1 MDTKIQYVVKE
12 SGERVYFKDSEAT
25 EIIENTKQ
33 KKLIAGRGLK
43 LNGNVLSLADNI
55 GGGSGIKY
63 FTVNDMMSHS
73 SYEGAET
80 YGDTNYSKMTVEF
93 AYLGNPQLFTEYVNT
108 HEESDY
114 NGNHYMSFY
123 MNFGFVHEIDS
134 NTGSPNKQK
143 VLDVVSTLE
152 ATGDDYFC
160 VFPLRVISGSFMR
173 EVNGYNS
180 GDSSNVEACMFAR
193 WYYDNYGVKQSN
205 SNNEIEGNT
214 YSNNILSI
222 IWRHFAG

>member
-55 GGGSGIKY
+55 SGGSNLKY
-63 FTVNDMMSHS
+63 FTVNDMLSHS

-80 YGDTNYSKMTVEF
+80 YGDTGYSKMTVEF

-108 HEESDY
+108 HEESNYDDRC
-114 NGNHYMSFY
+114 Y
-123 MNFGFVHEIDS
+123 MNFGFVSEIDS

-152 ATGDDYFC
+152 ATDDDYFC
-160 VFPLRVISGSFMR
+160 VFPLRVTSGRSFMR
-173 EVNGYNS
+173 EVNGYKS
-180 GDSSNVEACMFAR
+180 GSSNDIEACKFAD
-193 WYYDNYGVKQSN
+193 WYIDYYGERQQL
-205 SNNEIEGNT
+205 NEIT
-214 YSNNILSI
+214 ASTDSNNILPI
-222 IWRHFAG
+222 IWKHFAG

>member
-55 GGGSGIKY
+55 GGGSDIKY
-63 FTVNDMMSHS
+63 FTVNDMLSHS

-108 HEESDY
+108 HEESGY
-114 NGNHYMSFY
+114 NDNRY
-123 MNFGFVHEIDS
+123 MNFGFVSEIDS

-143 VLDVVSTLE
+143 VLDIVSTLE
-152 ATGDDYFC
+152 ATDDDYFC
-160 VFPLRVISGSFMR
+160 VFPLRVTSGSFMR
-173 EVNGYNS
+173 EVNGYKR
-180 GDSSNVEACMFAR
+180 GSSDIEACMFAR
-193 WYYDNYGVKQSN
+193 WYYDNYCVKQPN
-205 SNNEIEGNT
+205 SNDEISAST
-214 YSNNILSI
+214 YSNNILPI
-222 IWRHFAG
+222 IWKHFAG

>member
-55 GGGSGIKY
+55 SGGSNLKY
-63 FTVNDMMSHS
+63 FTVNDMLSHS

-80 YGDTNYSKMTVEF
+80 YGDTGYSKMTVEF

-108 HEESDY
+108 HEESNYDDRC
-114 NGNHYMSFY
+114 Y
-123 MNFGFVHEIDS
+123 MNFGFVSEIDS

-152 ATGDDYFC
+152 ATDDDYFC
-160 VFPLRVISGSFMR
+160 VFPLRVTSGRSFMR
-173 EVNGYNS
+173 EVNGYKS
-180 GDSSNVEACMFAR
+180 GSSNDIEACKFAD
-193 WYYDNYGVKQSN
+193 WYIDYYGERQQL
-205 SNNEIEGNT
+205 NEITAST
-214 YSNNILSI
+214 YSNNILPI
-222 IWRHFAG
+222 IWKHFAG

>member
-12 SGERVYFKDSEAT
+12 NGERVYFKDSEAT

-55 GGGSGIKY
+55 GGGSDLKY
-63 FTVNDMMSHS
+63 FTVNDMLSHS

-114 NGNHYMSFY
+114 DDNRY
-123 MNFGFVHEIDS
+123 MNFGFVSEIDS

-152 ATGDDYFC
+152 TTDDDYFC
-160 VFPLRVISGSFMR
+160 VFPLRVISGEFHR
-173 EVNGYNS
+173 DVTGY
-180 GDSSNVEACMFAR
+180 SSSSDMEACLFAKYSYDEYGAKQPNEDNKVEATTVA
-193 WYYDNYGVKQSN
+193 SN
-205 SNNEIEGNT
+205 IT
-214 YSNNILSI
+214 PI
-222 IWRHFAG
+222 IWKHFAD

>member
-55 GGGSGIKY
+55 GGGSNLKY
-63 FTVNDMMSHS
+63 FTVNDMLSHS

-80 YGDTNYSKMTVEF
+80 YGDTGYSKMTVEF

-108 HEESDY
+108 HEESNYDDRC
-114 NGNHYMSFY
+114 Y
-123 MNFGFVHEIDS
+123 MNFGFVSEIDS

-152 ATGDDYFC
+152 ATDDDYFC
-160 VFPLRVISGSFMR
+160 VFPLRVTSGRSFMR
-173 EVNGYNS
+173 EVNGYKS
-180 GDSSNVEACMFAR
+180 GSSNDIEACKFAD
-193 WYYDNYGVKQSN
+193 WYIDYYGERQQL
-205 SNNEIEGNT
+205 NEIT
-214 YSNNILSI
+214 ASTDSNNILPI
-222 IWRHFAG
+222 IWKHFAG

>member
-55 GGGSGIKY
+55 GGGSNLKY
-63 FTVNDMMSHS
+63 FTVNDMLSHS

-80 YGDTNYSKMTVEF
+80 YGDTGYSKMTVEF

-108 HEESDY
+108 HEESNYDDKR
-114 NGNHYMSFY
+114 Y
-123 MNFGFVHEIDS
+123 MNFGFVSEIDS

-152 ATGDDYFC
+152 ATDDDYFC
-160 VFPLRVISGSFMR
+160 VFPLRVTSGRSFMR
-173 EVNGYNS
+173 EVNGYKS
-180 GDSSNVEACMFAR
+180 GSSDDIEACKFAD
-193 WYYDNYGVKQSN
+193 WYIDYYGERQQL
-205 SNNEIEGNT
+205 NEITAST
-214 YSNNILSI
+214 YSNNILPI
-222 IWRHFAG
+222 IWKHFAG

>member
-43 LNGNVLSLADNI
+43 LNGNILSLADNI
-55 GGGSGIKY
+55 GGGSNIKY
-63 FTVNDMMSHS
+63 FTVNDMLSHS

-80 YGDTNYSKMTVEF
+80 YGDTDYSKMTVEF
-93 AYLGNPQLFTEYVNT
+93 AYLGNPQLFIEYVNT

-114 NGNHYMSFY
+114 DGNHYMNFY
-123 MNFGFVHEIDS
+123 MSFGFVSEIDS

-143 VLDVVSTLE
+143 ALDVVSTLE
-152 ATGDDYFC
+152 ATDDDYFC
-160 VFPLRVISGSFMR
+160 VFPLRIISGEFHR
-173 EVNGYNS
+173 DVTGY
-180 GDSSNVEACMFAR
+180 SSSSDMEACLFAR
-193 WYYDNYGVKQSN
+193 WCYDNYGVKQPN

-214 YSNNILSI
+214 YSNNILPI

>member
-55 GGGSGIKY
+55 SGGSNLKY
-63 FTVNDMMSHS
+63 FTVNDMLSHS

-80 YGDTNYSKMTVEF
+80 YGDTGYSKMTVEF

-108 HEESDY
+108 HEESNYDDRC
-114 NGNHYMSFY
+114 Y
-123 MNFGFVHEIDS
+123 MNFGFVSEIDS

-152 ATGDDYFC
+152 ATDDDYFC
-160 VFPLRVISGSFMR
+160 VFPLRVTSGRSFMR
-173 EVNGYNS
+173 EVNGYKS
-180 GDSSNVEACMFAR
+180 GSSDDIEACMFAR
-193 WYYDNYGVKQSN
+193 WYYDNYCVKQYN
-205 SNNEIEGNT
+205 SDNEITAST
-214 YSNNILSI
+214 YSNNILPI
-222 IWRHFAG
+222 IWKHFAG

>member
-12 SGERVYFKDSEAT
+12 SGERVYFKDSEAA

-55 GGGSGIKY
+55 GGGSDLKY
-63 FTVNDMMSHS
+63 FTVNDMLANS

-80 YGDTNYSKMTVEF
+80 YGDEGYSKITVEF

-108 HEESDY
+108 HEESY
-114 NGNHYMSFY
+114 YSGY
-123 MNFGFVHEIDS
+123 MNFGFVYEIDGS
-134 NTGSPNKQK
+134 TGSPNKQK

-152 ATGDDYFC
+152 ATDDDYFC
-160 VFPLRVISGSFMR
+160 VFPLRVTSGSFMR
-173 EVNGYNS
+173 EVFGYKS
-180 GDSSNVEACMFAR
+180 DSSNIEACMFAR
-193 WYYDNYGVKQSN
+193 WYYDNYGVKQYN
-205 SNNEIEGNT
+205 SDNEITAST
-214 YSNNILSI
+214 YSYNILPI
-222 IWRHFAG
+222 IWKHFAS

>member
-55 GGGSGIKY
+55 GGSSGIKY
-63 FTVNDMMSHS
+63 FTVNDMLSHS

-123 MNFGFVHEIDS
+123 MNFGFVSEIDT

-143 VLDVVSTLE
+143 ILDVVSTLE
-152 ATGDDYFC
+152 ATDDDYFC

-173 EVNGYNS
+173 EVNGYKS
-180 GDSSNVEACMFAR
+180 GYSDMEACLFAR
-193 WYYDNYGVKQSN
+193 WCYDSYGVKQPN

-214 YSNNILSI
+214 YTNNILPI

>member
-63 FTVNDMMSHS
+63 FTVNDMLSHS

-114 NGNHYMSFY
+114 NYNSYV
-123 MNFGFVHEIDS
+123 NFGFVSEINS
-134 NTGSPNKQK
+134 STGSPNKQK
-143 VLDVVSTLE
+143 ILDVVSTLE
-152 ATGDDYFC
+152 VTDDDYFC
-160 VFPLRVISGSFMR
+160 VFPLRVTSGSFMR
-173 EVNGYNS
+173 EVNGYKS
-180 GDSSNVEACMFAR
+180 GYSDIVEACMFAR
-193 WYYDNYGVKQSN
+193 WYYDNYGVKQPN
-205 SNNEIEGNT
+205 SNNEIEGST
-214 YSNNILSI
+214 YTNNILPI
-222 IWRHFAG
+222 IWKHFAG

>member
-55 GGGSGIKY
+55 GGGSDVKY
-63 FTVNDMMSHS
+63 FTVNDMLSHS

-80 YGDTNYSKMTVEF
+80 YGDTGYSKMTVEF

-108 HEESDY
+108 HEESNY
-114 NGNHYMSFY
+114 NDKCY
-123 MNFGFVHEIDS
+123 MNFGFVSEIDS

-152 ATGDDYFC
+152 ATDDDYFC
-160 VFPLRVISGSFMR
+160 VFPLRVTSGSFMR
-173 EVNGYNS
+173 EVNGYKS
-180 GDSSNVEACMFAR
+180 GSSDEIEACMFAR
-193 WYYDNYGVKQSN
+193 WYYDYYCVKQYN
-205 SNNEIEGNT
+205 SNNEITAST
-214 YSNNILSI
+214 YSNNILPI
-222 IWRHFAG
+222 IWKHFAG

>member
-55 GGGSGIKY
+55 GGGSDVKY
-63 FTVNDMMSHS
+63 FTVNDMLSHS
-73 SYEGAET
+73 SYEGAEI
-80 YGDTNYSKMTVEF
+80 YGDTGHSKMTVEF

-108 HEESDY
+108 HEESNYDDRC
-114 NGNHYMSFY
+114 Y
-123 MNFGFVHEIDS
+123 MNFGFVSEIDS

-152 ATGDDYFC
+152 ATDDDYFC
-160 VFPLRVISGSFMR
+160 VFPLRVTSGRSFMR
-173 EVNGYNS
+173 EVNGYKS
-180 GDSSNVEACMFAR
+180 GSSDDIEACKFAD
-193 WYYDNYGVKQSN
+193 WYIDYYGERQQL
-205 SNNEIEGNT
+205 NEITAST
-214 YSNNILSI
+214 YSNNILPI
-222 IWRHFAG
+222 IWKHFAG

>member
-55 GGGSGIKY
+55 GGGSNLKY
-63 FTVNDMMSHS
+63 FTVNDMLSHS
-73 SYEGAET
+73 SYEGAEI
-80 YGDTNYSKMTVEF
+80 YGDTGHSKMTVEF

-108 HEESDY
+108 HEESNYDDRC
-114 NGNHYMSFY
+114 Y
-123 MNFGFVHEIDS
+123 MNFGFVSEIDS

-152 ATGDDYFC
+152 ATDDDYFC
-160 VFPLRVISGSFMR
+160 VFPLRVTSGRSFMR
-173 EVNGYNS
+173 EVNGYKS
-180 GDSSNVEACMFAR
+180 GSSDDIEACKFAD
-193 WYYDNYGVKQSN
+193 WYIDYYGERQQL
-205 SNNEIEGNT
+205 NEITAST
-214 YSNNILSI
+214 YSNNILPI
-222 IWRHFAG
+222 IWKHFAG